1 MMEIFKQVQINIPI
15 IDAIR
20 QILSYAKFLKDLC
33 TQKRKMKKCSLE
45 KIILTEQVSSLI
57 QHTVAP
63 KIKDPGAPTISC
75 IIGDRY

>member
-1 MMEIFKQVQINIPI
+1 
-15 IDAIR
+15 
-20 QILSYAKFLKDLC
+20 
-33 TQKRKMKKCSLE
+33 MKKCSLE